1 MSTGGNKVVE
11 VSPLMTNSTWHVVIV
26 TSVPGLALAPCQH
39 PWNNKTLVVA
49 RTPLGPPTLASL
61 LSVLLCGEVLV
72 HGSARVPRLT
82 HGCHSLGARA
92 LPGERQC
99 SVCSVT
105 GGHSRPVLP
114 TVSPPIRAPNTPH
127 ALSISEGKVC
137 PGIGGSL
144 SSVCPIDAN
153 CASERTCGASTWVYL
168 ETFSVLFSDCMS
180 SHLENPGSAVP
191 QDL

>member
-1 MSTGGNKVVE
+1 
-11 VSPLMTNSTWHVVIV
+11 MTNSTWHVVIV

-72 HGSARVPRLT
+72 HGSARVPHLT

-99 SVCSVT
+99 YVCSVT

-114 TVSPPIRAPNTPH
+114 NGFTSDTCTKHPA
-127 ALSISEGKVC
+127 
-137 PGIGGSL
+137 
-144 SSVCPIDAN
+144 
-153 CASERTCGASTWVYL
+153 CAEVIPS
-168 ETFSVLFSDCMS
+168 
-180 SHLENPGSAVP
+180 SAVN
-191 QDL
+191 QRGQGVSRDRRLLVVCVSHRCELCLRKDVWCFHVGVSWRHFLFCSQTA